1 MKLTTGRLGRPIPAA
16 PPATLALLLALWS
29 PAWAAAPDYDTVMAL
44 NEGRLY
50 AEAFRALAQIE
61 SAANADPRLLRLL
74 GDAYAEGHGVTENPA
89 TALALY
95 QRAVSAGDAV
105 AAVRLGAMY
114 ERGAGVPQ
122 SPRQAFDWY
131 VKVADRE
138 AEAAFKVA
146 SGMLANPDA
155 PVPADAGDPIERLR
169 FAAEQGH
176 RGAQRLLGGLYMEG
190 VKVGKDAALAAKW
203 LEAAGEDTTES
214 RRELGILYSRSD
226 TPETRTKG
234 MQLLQR
240 AYDEGDAIAAAYL
253 GLYAER
259 AALTIEQ
266 KTIALE
272 YYVASEQAAIPWAAE
287 GRKRLE
293 TNLASLDLVGLKMQ
307 GARRIELIRHLQSR
321 GASPAAGVPG
331 VYDAFESSA
340 LVPGSESMTVMY
352 APGAE
357 QYIAEVALRFA
368 SPSAAESSAT
378 YTQLRTRLDTSY
390 GLHQEDA
397 SRRAAR
403 WRVGQAEVMLKFA
416 LPPQKVM
423 VVYRF
428 QPYADQLARAIEQ
441 SRSSAAGD
449 GR

>member
-155 PVPADAGDPIERLR
+155 PVPAGAGR
-169 FAAEQGH
+169 
-176 RGAQRLLGGLYMEG
+176 
-190 VKVGKDAALAAKW
+190 
-203 LEAAGEDTTES
+203 
-214 RRELGILYSRSD
+214 
-226 TPETRTKG
+226 
-234 MQLLQR
+234 
-240 AYDEGDAIAAAYL
+240 
-253 GLYAER
+253 
-259 AALTIEQ
+259 
-266 KTIALE
+266 
-272 YYVASEQAAIPWAAE
+272 
-287 GRKRLE
+287 
-293 TNLASLDLVGLKMQ
+293 
-307 GARRIELIRHLQSR
+307 
-321 GASPAAGVPG
+321 
-331 VYDAFESSA
+331 
-340 LVPGSESMTVMY
+340 
-352 APGAE
+352 
-357 QYIAEVALRFA
+357 
-368 SPSAAESSAT
+368 
-378 YTQLRTRLDTSY
+378 
-390 GLHQEDA
+390 
-397 SRRAAR
+397 
-403 WRVGQAEVMLKFA
+403 
-416 LPPQKVM
+416 
-423 VVYRF
+423 
-428 QPYADQLARAIEQ
+428 
-441 SRSSAAGD
+441 
-449 GR
+449 

>member
-155 PVPADAGDPIERLR
+155 PVPAGAGDPIERLR

-203 LEAAGEDTTES
+203 L
-214 RRELGILYSRSD
+214 
-226 TPETRTKG
+226 
-234 MQLLQR
+234 
-240 AYDEGDAIAAAYL
+240 
-253 GLYAER
+253 
-259 AALTIEQ
+259 
-266 KTIALE
+266 
-272 YYVASEQAAIPWAAE
+272 
-287 GRKRLE
+287 
-293 TNLASLDLVGLKMQ
+293 
-307 GARRIELIRHLQSR
+307 
-321 GASPAAGVPG
+321 
-331 VYDAFESSA
+331 
-340 LVPGSESMTVMY
+340 
-352 APGAE
+352 
-357 QYIAEVALRFA
+357 
-368 SPSAAESSAT
+368 
-378 YTQLRTRLDTSY
+378 
-390 GLHQEDA
+390 
-397 SRRAAR
+397 
-403 WRVGQAEVMLKFA
+403 
-416 LPPQKVM
+416 
-423 VVYRF
+423 
-428 QPYADQLARAIEQ
+428 
-441 SRSSAAGD
+441 
-449 GR
+449 